1 MSKSLVVHTNRCKEG
16 ISIQPLEQ
24 RRAEEMKTTQKGEP
38 SLVGMVPMK
47 GRREREK
54 TISVSSLSPFIR
66 FYSSLLSPNFPRFSI
81 PRWRWSDQNAASL
94 AKIRQHYKLENLHK
108 RLYLARINLESCR
121 SFENLRECAEQ
132 SNPGSKPTRI
142 FEMLLPSMLLV
153 FLLQL

>member
-1 MSKSLVVHTNRCKEG
+1 MG
-16 ISIQPLEQ
+16 
-24 RRAEEMKTTQKGEP
+24 KG
-38 SLVGMVPMK
+38 G
-47 GRREREK
+47 EREK

-66 FYSSLLSPNFPRFSI
+66 FYSFLLSPNFPRFSN

-94 AKIRQHYKLENLHK
+94 AKLRQHCKLENLHNRLYLY

-142 FEMLLPSMLLV
+142 FKMLLPSMFSCMLLV
-153 FLLQL
+153 FVLQL